1 MKTQQ
6 TSLLN
11 TYASLSTRLE
21 AWNIKMLGFLQT
33 NFSGLPPSFSSLL
46 FFFQCSPPPYVSK
59 DGLS

>member
-1 MKTQQ
+1 MKMQQ

-21 AWNIKMLGFLQT
+21 AWEYKDAWFFANQLLRHA
-33 NFSGLPPSFSSLL
+33 PL
-46 FFFQCSPPPYVSK
+46 FFFSSFFFKCSPPPYVSK